1 MVCLLATFLVSSSD
15 SGGSVVAKQPSPLL
29 NPPTLPPGSHRLFEK
44 GKRETHDVHTHIT
57 HFFLEQ
63 NYDIKNKE

>member
-29 NPPTLPPGSHRLFEK
+29 NPPPYPQDRTDFFGK

-57 HFFLEQ
+57 HLFLEQ
-63 NYDIKNKE
+63 NYVIEIKE